1 MKYDYRICLFAHA
14 DGTPSYAQSDA
25 ESVCELRRV
34 RMLLLDDAAQAQKV
48 RISLAL
54 PGIEG

>member
-14 DGTPSYAQSDA
+14 DGNRSYAQSDA

-34 RMLLLDDAAQAQKV
+34 RLLLLDDVAQAQKV